1 MSSTPRNRHR
11 IRGALAAVAL
21 VGVCA
26 GCASSATG
34 TAQPLS
40 DAARTQLQA
49 DVLAVS
55 RAISTHNV
63 AGARVALGDLRRDLA
78 TLEGAG
84 AVSPDRAARI
94 ETVIGE
100 LTAALQPTPPPTTR
114 ATSVAPK
121 PAPAEP
127 KPPPTKKQ
135 DHGGGDHGGGGN
147 QGDG

>member
-1 MSSTPRNRHR
+1 MRHR
-11 IRGALAAVAL
+11 IRGALAAAAL

-34 TAQPLS
+34 AAQPLS

-55 RAISTHNV
+55 RAISTHNL
-63 AGARVALGDLRRDLA
+63 AGARTALGDLRHDLA

-84 AVSPDRAARI
+84 AVSADRAARI
-94 ETVIGE
+94 ETVVAQ
-100 LTAALQPTPPPTTR
+100 LTAALQPTPTATPTH
-114 ATSVAPK
+114 ATSIAPK
-121 PAPAEP
+121 PAPAKP
-127 KPPPTKKQ
+127 KPPPPTKKK

-147 QGDG
+147 QGEG